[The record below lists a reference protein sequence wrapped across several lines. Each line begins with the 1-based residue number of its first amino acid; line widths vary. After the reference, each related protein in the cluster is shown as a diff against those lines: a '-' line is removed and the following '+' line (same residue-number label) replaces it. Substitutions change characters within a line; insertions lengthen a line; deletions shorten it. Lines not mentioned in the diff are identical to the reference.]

1 VTALRRIKVLTI
13 LDALCCGGDENRV
26 LQMARAIDREH
37 FDLRVAALSPPD
49 AEVDKRHGTLRG
61 EFAAAGI
68 PVTVLGVER
77 TTRGLAL
84 DDPRRHVR
92 RVGMLAATVQRIVK
106 YIREERCD
114 LVDGHAPSGYLCGT
128 IAARICGVPN
138 VVTTYNVGEEWSPR
152 VVYLAARQ
160 ANLAAADAIV
170 TDSDEVANELR
181 AWMLRKRHPRIL
193 VIPNGPPPPL
203 PVRADDEIRKQ
214 LGLPPKGAAR
224 IIGQVAG
231 LIPEKGQ
238 HVLIEAAPAVLARHP
253 DAFFLIVGFE
263 RTDHPGYSAELRAL
277 ARRLGVSERVAIAS
291 YQGPIGDVWQ
301 TIDIHAHPTM
311 RDSLPN
317 AILEGM
323 SLGKPAVVAATA
335 GIPTLV
341 LDGKSGLVVPPAD
354 AAAVAAGLNRLLDEP
369 ELARALGAAAL
380 RRYENGYTDVL
391 LARRSEALF
400 ADLTAAR
407 RRP

>member
-1 VTALRRIKVLTI
+1 MTAVRKIKVLTL
-13 LDALCCGGDENRV
+13 LDALYCGGDENRV
-26 LQMARAIDREH
+26 LQLARAIDRDR
-37 FDLRVAALSPPD
+37 FDMRVATLNPPD
-49 AEVDKRHGTLRG
+49 PEVDGRHGTLRA

-68 PVTVLGVER
+68 PVTVLGVKR
-77 TTRGLAL
+77 TTRGLGL

-92 RVGMLAATVQRIVK
+92 RVAMLAGTVQRIVA
-106 YIREERCD
+106 YIRRERCD

-128 IAARICGVPN
+128 IAARICGVPS

-152 VVYLAARQ
+152 IVYAAAHQ
-160 ANLAAADAIV
+160 ANLAAAGAIV
-170 TDSDEVANELR
+170 TDSNEVANELR
-181 AWMLRKRHPRIL
+181 AWMLRKRGPRIL

-203 PVRADDEIRKQ
+203 PVRAEEEIRNE

-263 RTDHPGYSAELRAL
+263 RTSHPGYSAELRAQ

-323 SLGKPAVVAATA
+323 SLAKPAVVAATA
-335 GIPTLV
+335 GIPALV

-369 ELARALGAAAL
+369 ELARALGAAAR
-380 RRYENGYTDVL
+380 RRYEEGYTDTL
-391 LARRSEALF
+391 LARRMEALF